1 MNSARCTKI
10 IFEIK
15 KKTVMLYARK
25 VIIYHLLTIQ
35 YNCAL
40 PVFITYTYTRQFTT
54 PFVNQ
59 ISLTSQHIYIYI

>member
-1 MNSARCTKI
+1 
-10 IFEIK
+10 
-15 KKTVMLYARK
+15 MLYARK

-59 ISLTSQHIYIYI
+59 ISLTSQHIYI